1 MGATAYSLMALRQ
14 SGMLPLRLPRQV
26 HLRVIEVLL
35 GDFGLMVGPLSLLG
49 RFELSLLSLGTSLL
63 GLTACAGFGLPQTD
77 RRLVS
82 DSLGAG
88 CVSVVLG
95 QQGQGFCENLVR
107 GHKPAF

>member
-1 MGATAYSLMALRQ
+1 
-14 SGMLPLRLPRQV
+14 MLPPRLPRQV

-35 GDFGLMVGPLSLLG
+35 GDFGLVVGALFLLG
-49 RFELSLLSLGTSLL
+49 RFELSLLSLGTNLL

-88 CVSVVLG
+88 CFSVARPTGTRLLRELRPWSQAG
-95 QQGQGFCENLVR
+95 ILN
-107 GHKPAF
+107 